1 MAENGGFREKVSDF
15 SLDLYAIQPS
25 AVFGTRRRTD
35 LRGED
40 FAWVPDL

>member
-15 SLDLYAIQPS
+15 SLDLRQIRLS
-25 AVFGTRRRTD
+25 AVFGIRRRTT
-35 LRGED
+35 LRGEG